1 MDAPQGSPQARAL
14 QDEHD
19 GHGRLHDERRDEETE
34 PHGPPSL
41 IDTAKD
47 LGVEFYACEM
57 SMNVMG
63 LKEEELMDGVKMA
76 GVATALADASES
88 RVTLFI

>member
-1 MDAPQGSPQARAL
+1 
-14 QDEHD
+14 
-19 GHGRLHDERRDEETE
+19 
-34 PHGPPSL
+34 
-41 IDTAKD
+41 
-47 LGVEFYACEM
+47 VEFYACEM